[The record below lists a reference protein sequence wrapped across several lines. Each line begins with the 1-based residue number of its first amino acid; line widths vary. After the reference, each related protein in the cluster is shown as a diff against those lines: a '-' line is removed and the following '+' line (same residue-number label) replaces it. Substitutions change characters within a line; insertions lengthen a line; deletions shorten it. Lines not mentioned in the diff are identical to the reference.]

1 MLKKDNFVTLKC
13 CYYDEIIEK
22 KRMKKRIVLFYFE
35 LANQTKQSFFI
46 LIVSVFI
53 LDVRTLKARI
63 ISIISPK

>member
-1 MLKKDNFVTLKC
+1 
-13 CYYDEIIEK
+13 
-22 KRMKKRIVLFYFE
+22 MKKRIVLFYFE